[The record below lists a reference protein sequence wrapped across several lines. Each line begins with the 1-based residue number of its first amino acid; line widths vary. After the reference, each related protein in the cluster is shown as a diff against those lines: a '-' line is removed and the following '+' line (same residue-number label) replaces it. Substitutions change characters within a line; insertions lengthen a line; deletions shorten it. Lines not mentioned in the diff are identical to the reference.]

1 MAEHPDILLFQKCK
15 KFGKDVVEELLATAS
30 PEVIQDWQHALQLTK
45 TFYDVDGLI
54 AKARVEEESLNL
66 DRLLE
71 NTTIWECMLFQYR
84 IMLKSNNLT
93 EAQRYTLNML
103 IEAAIPL
110 VQDVKVRNNV
120 VRK

>member
-1 MAEHPDILLFQKCK
+1 
-15 KFGKDVVEELLATAS
+15 LLATAS